1 MDTQHARRTINT
13 PSRRGFMLG
22 AGGVLAL
29 PLIGCGG
36 GGGGGSEGG
45 NWGGGGASI
54 ERSLVAETSSGVLSG
69 EINGQVI
76 SYKGIP
82 YAKPPVGTLR
92 FKSPKPVDFTGVPR
106 DAKAFGAASIQTN
119 TTWIYEPPT
128 NQAEDCL
135 SLNVWAP
142 TMGVSL
148 PVVVWLHGGGFRSG
162 ATSMSLM
169 DGQKLAQMGVV
180 VVTVNYRLGALGHLA
195 HPDFAD
201 PDTGATANWAVQDQV
216 AALQW
221 VKANIK
227 AFGGDANNVTL
238 AGQSGGAMNAIMIA
252 QNPKWRPLV
261 SRLYLLSPPNV
272 AAPYGLSL
280 ADAATYTEVIAQK
293 LGTNPKGLIGLPAM
307 DVHMAELALFGAPLS
322 ASVTTGRSGRFR
334 IAPIVDGSTYISDWT
349 RTPFPANLPVIVAY
363 DLTEGSFFTDLYDNL
378 AKKTSTP
385 PLPPTDEALAGLV
398 AGLLGSMGVAP
409 EQAANLISTYR
420 QAAIAEGRADTPG
433 DLWTEIFGDSLLRNF
448 GVRLANQVAAAGGS
462 ARLAT
467 YMHPILPP
475 ARGVPHCAEL
485 PFLFGT
491 YGLSYYKDKVGAGP
505 VEVDLSQ
512 KWMRSLTSFAANGNS
527 VFADDTPWPVYA
539 ADRSNSARIG
549 DVGAGVSFDS
559 PPKAAQLAIWDTL
572 LGF

>member
-1 MDTQHARRTINT
+1 MDTQPTRRTIIS
-13 PSRRGFMLG
+13 PSRRGFILG
-22 AGGVLAL
+22 TGSLLAL
-29 PLIGCGG
+29 PLVGCGG
-36 GGGGGSEGG
+36 GGDSV
-45 NWGGGGASI
+45 
-54 ERSLVAETSSGVLSG
+54 ERPLLAETSSGVLSG
-69 EINGQVI
+69 EVNGQVI

-82 YAKPPVGTLR
+82 YAQAPMGALR
-92 FKSPKPVDFTGVPR
+92 FKSPKPVNFTGVRR

-142 TMGVSL
+142 TTGASL

-227 AFGGDANNVTL
+227 AFGGDPNNVTL
-238 AGQSGGAMNAIMIA
+238 SGQSGGAMNSIMIA

-261 SRLYLLSPPNV
+261 SRLYLVSPPDV
-272 AAPYGLSL
+272 STPFGFSL
-280 ADAATYTEVIAQK
+280 ADAAVYTEVIAQR
-293 LGTNPKGLIGLPAM
+293 LGTTPKGLAGVSGL
-307 DVHMAELALFGAPLS
+307 DIHNAELALSRAALP
-322 ASVTTGRSGRFR
+322 ASVTTGRAFR
-334 IAPIVDGSTYISDWT
+334 IAPLVDGSNYLSDWIK
-349 RTPFPANLPVIVAY
+349 TPFPANLPVVVTY

-378 AKKTSTP
+378 AKKSSSP
-385 PLPPTDEALAGLV
+385 PLPATHEALAGQV
-398 AGLLGSMGVAP
+398 AGYLGSMGIAADKAP
-409 EQAANLISTYR
+409 GVIAAYR
-420 QAAIAEGRADTPG
+420 AAALADGRADVPG
-433 DLWTEIFGDSLLRNF
+433 DLWTEIFGDSILRNY

-491 YGLSYYKDKVGAGP
+491 YDQPYYKDKFGTSP
-505 VEVDLSQ
+505 VEAELSQ
-512 KWMRSLTSFAANGNS
+512 KWMRSLTSFAANSNS
-527 VFADDTPWPVYA
+527 MFSDDTPWPVYA
-539 ADRSNSARIG
+539 KDHSNTARIG
-549 DVGAGVSFDS
+549 DVGSGVSFG
-559 PPKAAQLAIWDTL
+559 PLPKAAQLAVWDPL

>member
-1 MDTQHARRTINT
+1 MDTQPTRRTIVS

-22 AGGVLAL
+22 AGSMLAL

-36 GGGGGSEGG
+36 GGDSV
-45 NWGGGGASI
+45 
-54 ERSLVAETSSGVLSG
+54 ERPLLAETSSGVLSG

-82 YAKPPVGTLR
+82 YAQAPMGALR
-92 FKSPKPVDFTGVPR
+92 FKSPKPVNFAGVR
-106 DAKAFGAASIQTN
+106 CDAKAFGAASIQTN
-119 TTWIYEPPT
+119 TTWIYEPPP
-128 NQAEDCL
+128 NQTEDCL

-142 TMGVSL
+142 TTGASL

-221 VKANIK
+221 VKANIQ
-227 AFGGDANNVTL
+227 AFGGDPNNVTL
-238 AGQSGGAMNAIMIA
+238 SGQSGGAMNSIMIA

-261 SRLYLLSPPNV
+261 SRLYLVSPPDV
-272 AAPYGLSL
+272 SSPFGFTL
-280 ADAATYTEVIAQK
+280 ADAAVYTEVIAQR
-293 LGTNPKGLIGLPAM
+293 LGTTPKGLAGVPGL
-307 DVHMAELALFGAPLS
+307 DIHNAELALSRAVLP
-322 ASVTTGRSGRFR
+322 ASVTTGRAFR
-334 IAPIVDGSTYISDWT
+334 IAPLVDGSTYLSDWVK
-349 RTPFPANLPVIVAY
+349 TPFPSNLPVVVTY

-378 AKKTSTP
+378 AKKSSSP
-385 PLPPTDEALAGLV
+385 PLPATHEALAGQV
-398 AGLLGSMGVAP
+398 TGYLGSMGIAADKAP
-409 EQAANLISTYR
+409 GVIAAYR
-420 QAAIAEGRADTPG
+420 AAALADGRADVPG
-433 DLWTEIFGDSLLRNF
+433 DLWTEIFGDSILRNY

-491 YGLSYYKDKVGAGP
+491 YDQPYYKDKFGTSP
-505 VEVDLSQ
+505 VEAELSQ
-512 KWMRSLTSFAANGNS
+512 KWMRSLTSFAANGNA
-527 VFADDTPWPVYA
+527 VFSDDTPWPAYA
-539 ADRSNSARIG
+539 KDRSNSARIG
-549 DVGAGVSFDS
+549 DVGAGVSFG
-559 PPKAAQLAIWDTL
+559 PLPKAAQLAVWDAL

>member
-1 MDTQHARRTINT
+1 MDTQPTSRTIN
-13 PSRRGFMLG
+13 PSSRRGFMLG
-22 AGGVLAL
+22 AGSMLAL

-36 GGGGGSEGG
+36 GGDNSE
-45 NWGGGGASI
+45 
-54 ERSLVAETSSGVLSG
+54 RPLLAETSSGVLSG
-69 EINGQVI
+69 EVNGQVI

-82 YAKPPVGTLR
+82 YAQAPIGALR
-92 FKSPKPVDFTGVPR
+92 FKSPKPVNFAGLRR
-106 DAKAFGAASIQTN
+106 DAKAFGAASIQIN

-142 TMGVSL
+142 TTGASL

-227 AFGGDANNVTL
+227 AFGGDPKNVTL
-238 AGQSGGAMNAIMIA
+238 AGQSGGAMNAVMIA
-252 QNPKWRPLV
+252 QNPKWRSLV
-261 SRLYLLSPPNV
+261 SRLYLVSVPDVPV
-272 AAPYGLSL
+272 PFAFSL

-307 DVHMAELALFGAPLS
+307 DVHMAELALFGAPLP

-334 IAPIVDGSTYISDWT
+334 TSPIVDGSMYISNWT
-349 RTPFPANLPVIVAY
+349 KTPFPANLPVVITY
-363 DLTEGSFFTDLYDNL
+363 DLTEGSFFLDLYDNL
-378 AKKTSTP
+378 AQKQTSP
-385 PLPPTDEALAGLV
+385 PLPPTNEALAGAV
-398 AGLLGSMGVAP
+398 TGYLGTMGI
-409 EQAANLISTYR
+409 AADKVPGVIAAYR
-420 QAAIAEGRADTPG
+420 QAALADGRADVPG
-433 DLWTEIFGDSLLRNF
+433 DLFVEIFGDSLLRNY
-448 GVRLANQVAAAGGS
+448 GVRLANQVVAAGGS

-475 ARGVPHCAEL
+475 AHGVPHCAEL

-491 YGLSYYKDKVGAGP
+491 YDQPYYKDKFGTSP
-505 VEVDLSQ
+505 VEAELSQ

-527 VFADDTPWPVYA
+527 VFSDNTPWPVYA
-539 ADRSNSARIG
+539 KDHSNSARIG
-549 DVGAGVSFDS
+549 DVGAGVSFG
-559 PPKAAQLAIWDTL
+559 PLPKAAQLAVWDPL

>member
-1 MDTQHARRTINT
+1 METPSTHRKFTL

-22 AGGVLAL
+22 AGSMLAV

-36 GGGGGSEGG
+36 GGGST
-45 NWGGGGASI
+45 
-54 ERSLVAETSSGVLSG
+54 ERPLVAETSSGLLTG
-69 EINGQVI
+69 EVNGPVV

-82 YAKPPVGTLR
+82 YAKAPTGNLR
-92 FKSPKPVDFTGVPR
+92 FKSPKPVNLAGVPMS
-106 DAKAFGAASIQTN
+106 AKTFGAASIQTN
-119 TTWIYEPPT
+119 STWLYEPAT
-128 NQAEDCL
+128 NQSEDCL

-142 TMGVSL
+142 TTGASL

-169 DGQKLAQMGVV
+169 DGRKLAQMGVV
-180 VVTVNYRLGALGHLA
+180 VVTVNYRLGALGHLS

-201 PDTGATANWAVQDQV
+201 PDTGATANWAVQDQA

-227 AFGGDANNVTL
+227 AFGGDPNNVTL

-272 AAPYGLSL
+272 PEPNGLSL
-280 ADAATYTEVIAQK
+280 ADAAVYTEAIAMK
-293 LGTNPKGLIGLPAM
+293 LGTTPKGLIGLPAM
-307 DVHMAELALFGAPLS
+307 DVHTAELSMFGAPLP
-322 ASVTTGRSGRFR
+322 ASVTTGRGGRFR
-334 IAPIVDGSTYISDWT
+334 IAPIVDGKTYISDWA
-349 RTPFPANLPVIVAY
+349 RTPFPANVPVILAY

-378 AKKTSTP
+378 AKATLTP
-385 PLPPTDEALAGLV
+385 PLPPTNEALAGAV
-398 AGLLGSMGVAP
+398 TGLMVGMGIAADKAP
-409 EQAANLISTYR
+409 GVIAAYR
-420 QAAIAEGRADTPG
+420 QAALADGRADVPG
-433 DLWTEIFGDSLLRNF
+433 DLWTEIFGDLPLRSF
-448 GVRLANQVAAAGGS
+448 GVRLANQIAAAGGS
-462 ARLAT
+462 ARLGT

-491 YGLSYYKDKVGAGP
+491 YDHPYYKDKVGTSP
-505 VEVDLSQ
+505 VEVELSQ
-512 KWMRSLTSFAANGNS
+512 KWMRSLTSFATNGDS
-527 VFADDTPWPVYA
+527 VFSDNTPWPVYA
-539 ADRSNSARIG
+539 KDRSNSARIG
-549 DVGAGVSFDS
+549 DVGAGVSFG
-559 PPKAAQLAIWDTL
+559 PLPKVAQLGVWDTL